1 MKRWECMEA
10 GCDAVVTAGDDDELV
25 EKVNDH
31 VRAAHDSY
39 ELEEIILAGATEVAD
54 DGAD

>member
-10 GCDAVVTAGDDDELV
+10 GCDAVVTAGDEDELV

-39 ELEEIILAGATEVAD
+39 ELEEIILAGATEVDD